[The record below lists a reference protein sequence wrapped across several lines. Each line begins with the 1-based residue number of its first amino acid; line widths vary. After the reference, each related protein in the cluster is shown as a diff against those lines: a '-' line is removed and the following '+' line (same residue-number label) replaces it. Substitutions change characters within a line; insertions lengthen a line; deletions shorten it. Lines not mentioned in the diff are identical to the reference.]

1 MTLTY
6 FIRSGLP
13 DSKLLFLA
21 RPRKSNQKEGRP
33 KTRCD
38 LQSQFPRIKRKIGAD
53 RRTLCVHP
61 ALPELSSSVLVAQLS
76 RKYCV
81 F

>member
-1 MTLTY
+1 MPGRPRRWLT
-6 FIRSGLP
+6 

-38 LQSQFPRIKRKIGAD
+38 LQSQSPRIKRKIGAA
-53 RRTLCVHP
+53 RTRAMLRIIRP
-61 ALPELSSSVLVAQLS
+61 QTTLAMILFL
-76 RKYCV
+76 